1 MCVDSTACSDRL
13 REQPR
18 VPLEPV
24 RELEAERRSARPH
37 DERRAGAVLQGAQP
51 GRQLLEGPPRSIVVL
66 YGAPSPTRLAVPH
79 SLTALIV
86 DTAASHN
93 STNTHQ
99 SKDYCSVFWYS
110 LLYL

>member
-24 RELEAERRSARPH
+24 RELEAERCSARPH

-51 GRQLLEGPPRSIVVL
+51 GRQLLEGPPRYTVVL
-66 YGAPSPTRLAVPH
+66 YCTALLLVLVLVLRLRHV
-79 SLTALIV
+79 SLTR
-86 DTAASHN
+86 
-93 STNTHQ
+93 
-99 SKDYCSVFWYS
+99 S
-110 LLYL
+110 LH